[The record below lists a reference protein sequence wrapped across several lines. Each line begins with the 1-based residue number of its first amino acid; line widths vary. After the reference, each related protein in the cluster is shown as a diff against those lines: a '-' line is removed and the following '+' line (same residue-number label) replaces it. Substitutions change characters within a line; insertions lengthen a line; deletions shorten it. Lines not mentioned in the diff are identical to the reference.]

1 MSESFS
7 PEDILYIKS
16 IITNSILST
25 DMAGAA
31 DLKLKFAMH
40 CKTNPDHST
49 STKEDKQL
57 LSNVILHSCD
67 ISTSLRD
74 FDVSQQWAD
83 LLFQEYF
90 AQGDKEKE
98 MGLDISFLCDRTT
111 TNIAVG

>member
-83 LLFQEYF
+83 LLFQ
-90 AQGDKEKE
+90 GDKEKE
-98 MGLDISFLCDRTT
+98 MGLEISFLCDRTT